1 MKANVSY
8 FVVGTDTEEETIFE
22 VWAFNNQ
29 YGTTRF
35 IKSYKTKKAA
45 VAYVMKVNARLQEK
59 AARTK

>member
-1 MKANVSY
+1 MKPQVNY
-8 FVVGTDTEEETIFE
+8 FVAGTDTEEETIFE
-22 VWAFNNQ
+22 VWAFNSR

-59 AARTK
+59 AR